1 VARDQETGISGLVV
15 SFADGAGKQK
25 RWKQKTASL
34 VRWGRGY
41 NLEANAPARD
51 DSDVLAA
58 MENVVPFILEI
69 DYFNWT
75 CRKDSGTLS
84 LIFPPN
90 IGEVV
95 GP

>member
-1 VARDQETGISGLVV
+1 MGLENK
-15 SFADGAGKQK
+15 S
-25 RWKQKTASL
+25 RWKQKTAAL
-34 VRWGRGY
+34 VRWGGAY
-41 NLEANAPARD
+41 NLEAKAPARD

-58 MENVVPFILEI
+58 MENAVPFILEI

-75 CRKDSGTLS
+75 GRKDSGTLS